1 MRISGEIEKEIFVEK
16 KKLLENKKEKLNQEL
31 ALYNNEEKIQENDYK
46 IILKKLNK
54 ILDQDFNYSTHDIP
68 EEVIEEFVDEII
80 VCKDYF
86 IWKLNFV
93 DDEIKLKVEG
103 RKNNSTVSLVDTPSL
118 RNRSTGSDCQ

>member
-31 ALYNNEEKIQENDYK
+31 ALYNNKEKIQENDYK

>member
-1 MRISGEIEKEIFVEK
+1 M
-16 KKLLENKKEKLNQEL
+16 LENKKEKLNQEL
-31 ALYNNEEKIQENDYK
+31 ALYNNKEKIQENDYK